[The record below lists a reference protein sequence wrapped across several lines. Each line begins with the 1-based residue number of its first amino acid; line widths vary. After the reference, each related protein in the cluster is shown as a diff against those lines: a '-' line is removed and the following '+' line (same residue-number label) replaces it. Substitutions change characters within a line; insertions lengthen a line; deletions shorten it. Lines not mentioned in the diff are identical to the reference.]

1 MGAESSHKELSFEQL
16 MQELASISESLA
28 SDEDGL
34 EAAVAKYEKGVA
46 VAKECLSRLDKAE
59 QRVMQIK
66 EGMDPEAS

>member
-1 MGAESSHKELSFEQL
+1 MSAESSHKALSFEQL

-28 SDEDGL
+28 SDDDGL
-34 EAAVAKYEKGVA
+34 ETAVAKYEKGVA